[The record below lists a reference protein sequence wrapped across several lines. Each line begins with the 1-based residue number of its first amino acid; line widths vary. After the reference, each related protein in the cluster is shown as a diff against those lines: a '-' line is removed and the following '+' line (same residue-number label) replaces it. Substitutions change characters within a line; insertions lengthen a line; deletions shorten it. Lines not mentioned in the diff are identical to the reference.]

1 MSPNSIGSEEPMK
14 NTALMLRWS
23 WRDLR
28 RHWAKV
34 LAIALV
40 IAIGTG
46 AYAGL
51 SSNANWRRASYEASY
66 DALAMYDIRV
76 GLPTGAFTDE
86 GSLRAALNTVDH
98 AAWID
103 AAEERLV
110 LPTQVGT
117 TGPNGEILV
126 RGEITGTRFTNGGPE
141 VNSYHAF
148 TGRLLDERDSGAD
161 TVMLDRLFAQ
171 FYDLP
176 DTGTIE
182 LSGGRT
188 VDYVAQATTPEFF
201 AVSPEG
207 EIFLSEASFAGVHTT
222 LATAQEIGNARG
234 AVNDLVVTLTD
245 GADRAVVAEEIEGAM
260 TAAGL
265 GVDISTRDDNTAYRT
280 LINDVENDQRMF
292 NALALLLFSGAV
304 IAAYIMIHR
313 FTQQQRREIGVAMA
327 LGVSPRKIAFR
338 PLLVSAQIA
347 LLGVIFGIG
356 VGMLIGQSMQS
367 LLESFIPL
375 PIWDTSFQTG
385 LFAWVA
391 AAGSLVPFLAT
402 SIPVGQAVRVK
413 PIDAIRPLF
422 HKAVPAGRRSRKVH
436 AHGSTFSRMPLHNL
450 RRSPWR
456 SGFTMVSV
464 ALAVTVLVAF
474 LGLVDSIFATVDTAE
489 EEASGNVP
497 DRVVVNL
504 ATFAPVTAP
513 NVAAIANADSVVMAE
528 PTLRL
533 GGQLSAGAEAFPV
546 ILELMDL
553 DDGLWHP
560 SLIDG
565 ELRAEPGL
573 VLAEEAAADLDV
585 QVGDTVVLRHPR
597 RTGPASVTFVESE
610 FPVMGI
616 HPYPIRNFAYLDASH
631 AGLMGLNGIT
641 NMVQVLPDSTVA
653 DIDVQR
659 ELFGIPGVASVQDV
673 SATTQHIRDQLGEF
687 SSIIETFVV
696 PVVLLTVLIAFLTAS
711 INLDARSREHATMFA
726 FGVRVRTA
734 LVMAVTES
742 TIIGAVATALGVVG
756 GIAALEWMNRAL
768 FSSTL
773 PDVGINVTLQVAT
786 VITVVILGV
795 VAVAVAPLFTARRMR
810 RMNIP
815 GTLRLVE

>member
-1 MSPNSIGSEEPMK
+1 MK
-14 NTALMLRWS
+14 NTALLLRWS

-28 RHWAKV
+28 AHWAKV

-51 SSNANWRRASYEASY
+51 SSNANWRRASYDASY
-66 DALAMYDIRV
+66 EALAMYDIRV
-76 GLPTGAFTDE
+76 ELPTGAFAPEDDLDNVLT
-86 GSLRAALNTVDH
+86 TIDH
-98 AAWID
+98 AAWIK

-117 TGPNGEILV
+117 SSADGEVLV
-126 RGEITGTRFTNGGPE
+126 RGEITGTSFAAGNPAVNG
-141 VNSYHAF
+141 YHAF
-148 TGRLLDERDSGAD
+148 TGRLLDESDDGRN

-171 FYDLP
+171 FYELP
-176 DTGTIE
+176 GTGTVE
-182 LSGGRT
+182 LAGGRT
-188 VDYVAQATTPEFF
+188 VEYVAQATTPEYF

-222 LATAQEIGNARG
+222 LETAQQIAGVDHS
-234 AVNDLVVTLTD
+234 VNDLVVTLTD
-245 GADRAVVAEEIEGAM
+245 GADRAVIVGEIEAAM
-260 TAAGL
+260 AAAGI
-265 GVDISTRDDNTAYRT
+265 GVDVTTRDDNTAYRSLT
-280 LINDVENDQRMF
+280 NDVENDQRMF

-327 LGVSPRKIAFR
+327 LGVSRRKIAIR

-347 LLGVIFGIG
+347 LLGVLFGVG
-356 VGMLIGQSMQS
+356 VGMLIGESMQN

-375 PIWDTSFQTG
+375 PIWDTSFQVA

-391 AAGSLVPFLAT
+391 AVGFLIPFLAT
-402 SIPVGQAVRVK
+402 SLPVWQAVRVK
-413 PIDAIRPLF
+413 PIDAIRPLY
-422 HKAVPAGRRSRKVH
+422 HKAVPAGRRSRKLH
-436 AHGSTFSRMPLHNL
+436 THGSTFTRMPLHNL
-450 RRSPWR
+450 RRAPWR

-474 LGLVDSIFATVDTAE
+474 LGLIDSIFGTVDTAE
-489 EEASGNVP
+489 DEAIGSVP
-497 DRVVVNL
+497 DRIVVNL

-513 NVAAIANADSVVMAE
+513 DIAAIANADSVVEAE

-533 GGQLSAGAEAFPV
+533 GGELSSGAEAFPV
-546 ILELMDL
+546 ILEVMDL

-560 SLIDG
+560 SLVAG
-565 ELRAEPGL
+565 AVTAEPGL
-573 VLAEEAAADLDV
+573 VLAAEAAADLGVD
-585 QVGDTVVLRHPR
+585 VGDTVVLRHPQR
-597 RTGPASVTFVESE
+597 IGLTTFTFVESE

-616 HPYPIRNFAYLDASH
+616 HPYPIRNFTYLDASH
-631 AGLMGLNGIT
+631 AGLLGLEGIT
-641 NMVQVLPDSTVA
+641 NMVQVLPDPTMA

-659 ELFGIPGVASVQDV
+659 ELFAIPGVASVQDV
-673 SATTQHIRDQLGEF
+673 SATTQSIRDQLDEF
-687 SSIIETFVV
+687 TSIIGTFVV
-696 PVVLLTVLIAFLTAS
+696 PVVLLTMLIAFLTAS

-734 LVMAVTES
+734 LAMAITES
-742 TIIGAVATALGVVG
+742 TIIGAVATVLGVLG
-756 GIAALEWMNRAL
+756 GIGALEWMNRAL
-768 FSSTL
+768 LSSTL
-773 PDVGINVTLQVAT
+773 PDVGIEVTLQIAT
-786 VITVVILGV
+786 IITVVVLGI

-810 RMNIP
+810 RMDLP

>member
-1 MSPNSIGSEEPMK
+1 MK
-14 NTALMLRWS
+14 NTTLMVRWS

-28 RHWAKV
+28 THWAKV

-51 SSNANWRRASYEASY
+51 SSNANWRRASYQASY
-66 DALAMYDIRV
+66 DALAMYDLRV
-76 GLPTGAFTDE
+76 ELPTGAFAAE
-86 GSLRAALNTVDH
+86 GDLERILASIDH
-98 AAWID
+98 AAWVD

-117 TGPNGEILV
+117 TGPDGEVLV
-126 RGEITGTRFTNGGPE
+126 RGEITGTSFSAGGPA

-148 TGRLLDERDSGAD
+148 TGRLLDDADSGED
-161 TVMLDRLFAQ
+161 RVMLDRLFAQ

-176 DTGTIE
+176 PAGTVE
-182 LSGGRT
+182 LAGGTT
-188 VDYVAQATTPEFF
+188 VEYVAQATTPEYF

-222 LATAQEIGNARG
+222 LATAQQIAGLDRE
-234 AVNDLVVTLTD
+234 VNDLVVTLTAH
-245 GADRAVVAEEIEGAM
+245 ADRSVVMAEIEATM
-260 TAAGL
+260 AAGGI
-265 GVDISTRDDNTAYRT
+265 GVDVTTRDDNPAYRALT
-280 LINDVENDQRMF
+280 NDVENDQRMF

-313 FTQQQRREIGVAMA
+313 LTQQQRREIGVAMA
-327 LGVSPRKIAFR
+327 LGVPGRRIAIR

-347 LLGVIFGIG
+347 LLGVLFGVG
-356 VGMLIGQSMQS
+356 VGMAIGQSMQG

-375 PIWDTSFQTG
+375 PIWDTSFQVG

-391 AAGSLVPFLAT
+391 VVGFLVPFLAT
-402 SIPVGQAVRVK
+402 SVPVSQAVRVK
-413 PIDAIRPLF
+413 PIDAIRPLY
-422 HKAVPAGRRSRKVH
+422 HKSVPVGRRSRKVH
-436 AHGSTFSRMPLHNL
+436 VHGSTFTRMPWHNL

-474 LGLVDSIFATVDTAE
+474 LGLIDSIFGTVDTAE
-489 EEASGNVP
+489 DEAIGDAPS
-497 DRVVVNL
+497 RMVVSL
-504 ATFAPVTAP
+504 TTFMPVTAP
-513 NVAAIANADSVVMAE
+513 DVAAIANADSVLEAE

-533 GGQLSAGAEAFPV
+533 GGELAAGTESFPV
-546 ILELMDL
+546 ILELIDL
-553 DDGLWHP
+553 ERGLWHP
-560 SLIDG
+560 SLSEGDITS
-565 ELRAEPGL
+565 EPGL
-573 VLAEEAAADLDV
+573 VLAAEGAADLGV
-585 QVGDTVVLRHPR
+585 SVGDTVVLRHPA
-597 RTGPASVTFVESE
+597 RTGLASFAFVESE
-610 FPVMGI
+610 LPVMAI
-616 HPYPIRNFAYLDASH
+616 HPYPIRNFTYLDARH
-631 AGLMGLNGIT
+631 AGLLGLEGVT
-641 NMVQVLPDSTVA
+641 NTMQVLPDPAVA

-659 ELFGIPGVASVQDV
+659 ELFANPGVASVQDI
-673 SATTQHIRDQLGEF
+673 STTTQNVRDQLGEF
-687 SSIIETFVV
+687 TGVIGIFIV
-696 PVVLLTVLIAFLTAS
+696 PVVLLTMLIAFLTAS

-734 LVMAVTES
+734 LAMAVSES
-742 TIIGAVATALGVVG
+742 SIIGVVATILGVIGGVG
-756 GIAALEWMNRAL
+756 ALEWMNRAL

-773 PDVGINVTLQVAT
+773 PDVGIEVTLRMTT
-786 VITVVILGV
+786 VIAVVILGV

-810 RMNIP
+810 RMDLP